1 MINMVNRNQSLKK
14 GLKIPLNFSMIF
26 GGEAFKDW
34 IGELSLLLE
43 LSKSAEL
50 SGYSDDADK
59 KKDTKT
65 AGTGSDESKESNE
78 SKKQKL
84 DTTENGHKSSTEPRL
99 LANGENTPG
108 NQLTEKELKKKT

>member
-1 MINMVNRNQSLKK
+1 
-14 GLKIPLNFSMIF
+14 MIF

-65 AGTGSDESKESNE
+65 AELGLMSQRNPM
-78 SKKQKL
+78 
-84 DTTENGHKSSTEPRL
+84 NRRNKSLTLQRMATNHQL
-99 LANGENTPG
+99 NLAY
-108 NQLTEKELKKKT
+108 